1 MSLSKLQ
8 VAICVAGL
16 ALLAGVGSN
25 GLARGAAEDKTQP
38 SASPSRADRPS
49 ATEDLKALRL
59 EIEALRKS
67 LQAMRERVQVLEDK
81 ASAGER
87 GPSRRN
93 DDNHVD
99 GKEQSRGVPGKIVV
113 ASPQARDITIA
124 QAYVCQIQ
132 SQRRIDVRTPAI
144 GTLREISVKEG
155 QAVQQGDVLFRIEP
169 TRYQAKYDVAV
180 AKVRIAELEFNQ
192 VQKLFEQK
200 VVSSQEVALSRA
212 TLDQA
217 QAEARLSE
225 VELNSTVVKAPF
237 SGIVDQLHVP
247 VGTLINERVNLA
259 TLSDH
264 RTMRVSFNVPE
275 ARYLEY
281 LAGPEPIQSLAP
293 QIELVLANGG
303 KFPQAGKLGAIEA
316 SFNPE
321 TGSIPFVAEF
331 ENPDDVLR
339 QGQTGTVLVQRTL
352 TNVVVIPQRAVFE
365 KLGKRYVY
373 VVDQDDVVHQREI
386 VIRNE
391 QEDFFVVTQGLDAK
405 DRIVLDGVRLIRDGE
420 KLEYEFR
427 KS

>member
-16 ALLAGVGSN
+16 ALMAEVGSN
-25 GLARGAAEDKTQP
+25 GLARGAAEEETKP
-38 SASPSRADRPS
+38 SALTSRADRAP
-49 ATEDLKALRL
+49 ATDDLEAMRM

-67 LQAMRERVQVLEDK
+67 LQAMRERVQVLEDNV
-81 ASAGER
+81 SAGNG
-87 GPSRRN
+87 GPSRQS
-93 DDNHVD
+93 DDNHV
-99 GKEQSRGVPGKIVV
+99 GGNEQSRGVPAKIVV
-113 ASPQARDITIA
+113 ASPQARDVTVA

-132 SQRRIDVRTPAI
+132 SQRRIDVRTQAI
-144 GTLREISVKEG
+144 GNLREISVKEG
-155 QAVQQGDVLFRIEP
+155 QAVQEGDVLFRIEP
-169 TRYQAKYDVAV
+169 TRYQAKHDVAV
-180 AKVRIAELEFNQ
+180 AKVRIAELEYSQ

-200 VVSSQEVALSRA
+200 VISSQEVALSRA

-225 VELNSTVVKAPF
+225 AELNSTVVKAPF
-237 SGIVDQLHVP
+237 GGVVDQLHAQ
-247 VGTLINERVNLA
+247 VGTLINERVKLA
-259 TLSDH
+259 TLSDR

-281 LAGPEPIQSLAP
+281 QAGPGPIDSLAP
-293 QIELVLANGG
+293 QIELVLANGS

-321 TGSIPFVAEF
+321 TGSIPFFAEF

-386 VIRNE
+386 VIQSE
-391 QEDFFVVTQGLDAK
+391 LEDLFVVTQGLDVN
-405 DRIVLDGVRLIRDGE
+405 DRIVLDGVRQIHDGE
-420 KLEYEFR
+420 KVEYELR